1 MRLHKKKE
9 GGNAAMKH
17 YIGCDAHKKYS
28 VFVTVNEH
36 GQSGSVER
44 VEHDRQLYRKYLTYL
59 PPASPI
65 AIESVGNWYW
75 MIEEMEK
82 AGHRPILVNPK
93 KAKLLMGQINKTDK
107 LDARGLAM
115 LNLNGSLPAVWI
127 PPAELRDQREL
138 VRMRM
143 SFVAIR
149 TKLKN
154 RIQATLGKYALT
166 IEVSDVFGKQG
177 RLLLKEVLKE
187 LPPETQR
194 SMEEH
199 LKLLDQVSQ
208 QIEEIEKRVQ
218 QIVALT
224 PQMQLLKTL
233 PGVGNIL
240 AITIALEIGE
250 VSRFPDAM
258 HLASYAGTVP
268 RINSSGG
275 KTYYGKV
282 RTDINH
288 YLKWAYVEA
297 ASGIAA
303 QAKRLEGR
311 HVVTLL
317 RRIQEHKGHPKAIVA
332 VARHLAEASYCM
344 LKNSS
349 PYQEPGKKR
358 TVSTSRG

>member
-1 MRLHKKKE
+1 
-9 GGNAAMKH
+9 MKH

-28 VFVTVNEH
+28 VFVTINDR
-36 GQSGSVER
+36 GQSGSAER
-44 VEHDRQLYRKYLTYL
+44 INHERELYRKYLSCL
-59 PPASPI
+59 PAGSPI

-75 MIEEMEK
+75 MIEEMER
-82 AGHRPILVNPK
+82 AGHHPILVNPK
-93 KAKLLMGQINKTDK
+93 KAKLLMGHINKTDK

-115 LNLNGSLPAVWI
+115 LNLHGTLPAVWI

-154 RIQATLGKYALT
+154 RIQATLAKYALS
-166 IEVSDVFGKQG
+166 IEASDIFGQKG
-177 RLLLKEVLKE
+177 RGLLEQATRS
-187 LPPETQR
+187 LPPETR
-194 SMEEH
+194 HSMEEH

-208 QIEEIEKRVQ
+208 QIQQIEKRIL

-240 AITIALEIGE
+240 AITLALEIGDIR
-250 VSRFPDAM
+250 RFPEAM
-258 HLASYAGTVP
+258 HLASYSGTVP
-268 RINSSGG
+268 RVNASGG
-275 KTYYGKV
+275 KTYYGQV

-303 QAKRLEGR
+303 RAEQLEGR
-311 HVVTLL
+311 HVAVLL
-317 RRIQEHKGHPKAIVA
+317 RRIQSRKGHAKAIVA

-344 LKNSS
+344 LKKNS
-349 PYQEPGKKR
+349 PYQEPGTRR
-358 TVSTSRG
+358 TVSTSQG